1 MKKTVIGIL
10 AHVDAGKTTLAEAM
24 LYLTGKIKAPGRVD
38 RRNTYLD
45 THALERERGITIFSK
60 QAMLSF
66 PNSSVTLLDTP
77 GHADFSAETERA
89 LQVLDYAVVVISG
102 TDGPQAHTETIWR
115 LLRRYNVP
123 AFIFVTKMDIGSCV
137 KPQVMAELKNRLDQQ
152 CVDFTAPDHEEL
164 AMCDEQALE
173 GFTASGAVAD
183 GEIARLIRERKL
195 FPCFFGS
202 GLKLSGVENFIAALD
217 RYTLQ
222 PDYPPEFSARVF
234 KIMRDAQ
241 ENRLTFM
248 KITGGSLSVR
258 SPLKYIGKDGREYD
272 EKAGQLRLY
281 SGAKFDTPALASA
294 GDVIAVTGLTG
305 TFPGQGLG
313 RADAGAPVLEP
324 VLSYR
329 IILPQGCDPLTALPK
344 LRELEDEDPMLRIQW
359 NQALCEI
366 DAQLMGKI
374 QIEVLRRLIEDRF
387 GIKADMD
394 SGRIMYR
401 ETIAVPVEG
410 AGHYEPLRHYAE
422 VHLLMEPLPRGSGL
436 VFAANCSEDVL
447 SRNWQ
452 RLILTHLEEKQHLGV
467 LTGSPITD
475 MKITLVAGRAHEK
488 HTEGGDFRQAT
499 YRAVRQGL
507 MMAESILLEPY
518 FSFRLEVP
526 TEQIGRA
533 ISDVRAMGGEF
544 SSPESCGAMYVLK
557 GRAPAAALGG
567 YAADVTAY
575 TRGLG
580 RLSCISDG
588 YEPCRDQASAVA
600 AIGYSPESDLENTP
614 DSVFCAHGEGFSVKW
629 DKVSEYMH
637 LSTDLGRDKSTPDA
651 PILRM
656 ANLSIDEKELEAIMD
671 REFGPIR
678 RPMYTRPQT
687 ASDSQVIRPAA
698 KKEYLIV
705 DGYNVIFAWPELKA
719 LAEDDLS
726 LARRQ
731 LKDILANFRGY
742 TKCELVLVFDAYKVA
757 GGEGSK
763 TDYNGIHVAYTKQGE
778 TGDAYIEKLARD
790 IGKNYAVRVV
800 TSDSLVQLSA
810 FGSGVLR
817 TSAAEFENEVGWVM
831 SQIENVIGRM
841 NLDMRGEKLGDRL
854 DINGK
859 Q

>member
-60 QAMLSF
+60 QAMLST
-66 PNSSVTLLDTP
+66 PLSTITLLDTP

-89 LQVLDYAVVVISG
+89 IQVLDYAVVVISG

-173 GFTASGAVAD
+173 GFTAFGAVSD

-401 ETIAVPVEG
+401 ETIAAPVEG

-436 VFAANCSEDVL
+436 VFASNCSEDVL

-475 MKITLVAGRAHEK
+475 MKITLVAVRAHEK

-533 ISDVRAMGGEF
+533 ISDLRAMGGEF

-580 RLSCISDG
+580 RLSCISNG

-687 ASDSQVIRPAA
+687 ATDSLFIRPAA

-854 DINGK
+854 YLNGK
-859 Q
+859 

>member
-60 QAMLSF
+60 QAMLST
-66 PNSSVTLLDTP
+66 PLSTITLLDTP

-89 LQVLDYAVVVISG
+89 IQVLDYAVVVISG

-173 GFTASGAVAD
+173 GFTAFGAVSD

-234 KIMRDAQ
+234 KIMRDAL

-401 ETIAVPVEG
+401 ETIAAPVEG

-436 VFAANCSEDVL
+436 VFASNCSEDVL

-580 RLSCISDG
+580 RLSCISNG

-637 LSTDLGRDKSTPDA
+637 LSTGLGRDKSTPDA

-687 ASDSQVIRPAA
+687 ATDSLFIRPAA

-854 DINGK
+854 YLNGK
-859 Q
+859 

>member
-89 LQVLDYAVVVISG
+89 IQVLDYAVVVISG

-281 SGAKFDTPALASA
+281 SGAKVDTPALASA

-387 GIKADMD
+387 GIKTDVD

-401 ETIAVPVEG
+401 ETIAAPVEG

-544 SSPESCGAMYVLK
+544 SSPESCGAMSVLK

-588 YEPCRDQASAVA
+588 YEPCRDQALAVA

-614 DSVFCAHGEGFSVKW
+614 DSVFCAHGAGFSVKW

-637 LSTDLGRDKSTPDA
+637 LSTGLGRDKSTPDA

>member
-1 MKKTVIGIL
+1 MKKTVIGVL

-89 LQVLDYAVVVISG
+89 IQVLDYAVVVISG

-202 GLKLSGVENFIAALD
+202 GLKLSGVEAFMAALD

-359 NQALCEI
+359 NQTLCEI

-387 GIKADMD
+387 GIKTDVD

-401 ETIAVPVEG
+401 ETIAAPVEG

-544 SSPESCGAMYVLK
+544 SSPESCGAMSVLK

-588 YEPCRDQASAVA
+588 YEPCRDQALAVA

-614 DSVFCAHGEGFSVKW
+614 DSVFCAHGAGFSVKW

-637 LSTDLGRDKSTPDA
+637 LSTGLGRDKSTPDA

-656 ANLSIDEKELEAIMD
+656 VNLSIDEKELEAIMD